1 MNFTQAQWMA
11 LLPLLITGAS
21 PIVVMAAISITRH
34 HWGNATL
41 GVSVLNIALIGC
53 AVLLLGPLL
62 GFSQP
67 FQSQQITPLLLV
79 DGYAL
84 FYMALILATTLAT
97 GTLLHAYMEGYQGN
111 KEEIYLLLTIAALGG
126 VVLACACHMAS
137 FFIGLELL
145 SIPLYAMVAYPHK
158 LRNALE
164 GGIKYLVLSAVASAF
179 ILFGMALIYSQAGV
193 MGFSELAAWATT
205 TGGGT
210 LIALVGVALIFAGLG
225 FKLSVVPF
233 HLWTPDVY
241 EGAPAPVTGFL
252 ATASKTAVFAVL
264 LRFFVDGG
272 VYRYI
277 GLNEVLTV
285 IAIASIMV
293 GNVLALFQGN
303 IKRMLAYSSIA
314 HFGYLLV
321 AMISGG
327 PMAIKAVGVYLLT
340 YVVTTL
346 SAFGV
351 VTLMSSPFG
360 ERDASQIYDYR
371 GLFWRRPFLTSILT
385 VAMLSLAGIPLTA
398 GFIGKFYIVATA
410 VSVTNFTVVGAS
422 ADVVARAY
430 QQWALLAAVVA
441 GSAIGLYYYL
451 RVMITLYLLDPQRR
465 RFSAPL
471 HWAQQAGGLMTL
483 GLMLLMLVLGI
494 YPEPFIKVIEAAGL
508 NIH

>member
-1 MNFTQAQWMA
+1 MNFSNAQWMA

-21 PIVVMAAISITRH
+21 PIVVMGAIAIKRH
-34 HWGNATL
+34 HWWNATL
-41 GVSVLNIALIGC
+41 GVSVLNIALLACAALLIGPMFGW
-53 AVLLLGPLL
+53 LPPLE
-62 GFSQP
+62 P
-67 FQSQQITPLLLV
+67 QQVTPLLLV
-79 DGYAL
+79 DGYSL
-84 FYMALILATTLAT
+84 FYMGLILATTLAT

-126 VVLACACHMAS
+126 VVMACACHMAS
-137 FFIGLELL
+137 FFIGLELM

-158 LRNALE
+158 LRSALE

-179 ILFGMALIYSQAGV
+179 LLFGIALIYSQSGTL
-193 MGFSELAAWATT
+193 GFHDLAVWAAS

-210 LIALVGVALIFAGLG
+210 LIALMGVAMIFVAVG
-225 FKLSVVPF
+225 FKLSMVPF

-264 LRFFVDGG
+264 LRLFVDGG
-272 VYRYI
+272 LYRYI
-277 GLNEVLTV
+277 SINNMLTV
-285 IAIASIMV
+285 LAIGSILV
-293 GNVLALFQGN
+293 GNVLALFQAN

-321 AMISGG
+321 ALISGG
-327 PMAIKAVGVYLLT
+327 PMALNAVGIYLLT
-340 YVVTTL
+340 YAVTTL

-360 ERDASQIYDYR
+360 ERDAAQIYDYR

-398 GFIGKFYIVATA
+398 GFIGKFYVIAA
-410 VSVTNFTVVGAS
+410 GVS
-422 ADVVARAY
+422 
-430 QQWALLAAVVA
+430 QHQWWLIGAVVL

-451 RVMITLYLLDPQRR
+451 RVMISLFLLDPQRR

-471 HWAQQAGGLMTL
+471 NWAQQAGGVMVLC
-483 GLMLLMLVLGI
+483 LMLLMLVLGI
-494 YPEPFIKVIEAAGL
+494 YPEPFVNIVQAASL
-508 NIH
+508 SFH

>member
-1 MNFTQAQWMA
+1 MNFTQAQWIA
-11 LLPLLITGAS
+11 LLPMLITGVS
-21 PIVVMAAISITRH
+21 PIVVMGAISIKRH
-34 HWGNATL
+34 HWWNATL
-41 GVSVLNIALIGC
+41 GVSVLNIALLVC
-53 AVLLLGPLL
+53 AALLLGPMVGLL
-62 GFSQP
+62 PP
-67 FQSQQITPLLLV
+67 FEPQQITPLLIV

-111 KEEIYLLLTIAALGG
+111 KEEIYLLLTISALGG
-126 VVLACACHMAS
+126 VVMACACHMAS
-137 FFIGLELL
+137 FFIGLELM

-158 LRNALE
+158 LRSALE
-164 GGIKYLVLSAVASAF
+164 GGIKYLVLSATASAF
-179 ILFGMALIYSQAGV
+179 ILFGMALIYSQSGTMA
-193 MGFSELAAWATT
+193 FSEVAAWVTATV
-205 TGGGT
+205 GGT
-210 LIALVGVALIFAGLG
+210 RIALVGVALIFAGVG

-272 VYRYI
+272 MYRYG
-277 GLNEVLTV
+277 GLNEVLTI
-285 IAIASIMV
+285 IAVASILI
-293 GNVLALFQGN
+293 GNVLALFQSN

-314 HFGYLLV
+314 HFGYALV
-321 AMISGG
+321 ALISGG
-327 PMAIKAVGVYLLT
+327 PLALQAVGIYLLT

-360 ERDASQIYDYR
+360 ERDAAQIYDYR

-398 GFIGKFYIVATA
+398 GFIGKFYIIATG
-410 VSVTNFTVVGAS
+410 VNQHHWILV
-422 ADVVARAY
+422 
-430 QQWALLAAVVA
+430 AAVVA

-451 RVMITLYLLDPQRR
+451 RVMISMFLLDPQRR

-494 YPEPFIKVIEAAGL
+494 YPEPFLKIIQAAAL
-508 NIH
+508 NFH

>member
-1 MNFTQAQWMA
+1 MNFTHAQWIA
-11 LLPLLITGAS
+11 LLPMLITGIA
-21 PIVVMAAISITRH
+21 PIVVMAAISIKRH
-34 HWGNATL
+34 HWWNATL
-41 GVSVLNIALIGC
+41 GVSVLNIALVAC
-53 AVLLLGPLL
+53 AVLLLGPMV
-62 GFSQP
+62 GFGQP
-67 FQSQQITPLLLV
+67 FQPQQITPLLIV

-111 KEEIYLLLTIAALGG
+111 KEEIYLLLTISALGG
-126 VVLACACHMAS
+126 VVMACASHLAS
-137 FFIGLELL
+137 FFIGLELM

-158 LRNALE
+158 LRNSLE
-164 GGIKYLVLSAVASAF
+164 GGIKYLVLSATASAF
-179 ILFGMALIYSQAGV
+179 LLFGMALIYSQSGTMSFAEIAV
-193 MGFSELAAWATT
+193 WTTT

-210 LIALVGVALIFAGLG
+210 AVALLGVALMFAGVG

-272 VYRYI
+272 FYRYD
-277 GLNEVLTV
+277 GLNEVLTI
-285 IAIASIMV
+285 IAIASILV

-321 AMISGG
+321 ALISGG
-327 PMAIKAVGVYLLT
+327 ALAIEAVGVYLLT

-360 ERDASQIYDYR
+360 ERDAAQIYDYR

-398 GFIGKFYIVATA
+398 GFIGKFYVIATG
-410 VSVTNFTVVGAS
+410 VN
-422 ADVVARAY
+422 
-430 QQWALLAAVVA
+430 QHQWYLIAAVVA

-451 RVMITLYLLDPQRR
+451 RVMISMFLLDPQRR

-494 YPEPFIKVIEAAGL
+494 YPEPFIAVVKAAAL
-508 NIH
+508 NFH

>member
-1 MNFTQAQWMA
+1 MNFTQAQWLA

-21 PIVVMAAISITRH
+21 PIVVMAAISVKRH
-34 HWGNATL
+34 HWWNATL
-41 GVSVLNIALIGC
+41 GVSVLNVALLVC
-53 AVLLLGPLL
+53 AAFLLGPLFGL
-62 GFSQP
+62 LPP
-67 FQSQQITPLLLV
+67 FVPQQITPLLLV

-84 FYMALILATTLAT
+84 FYMSLILATTLAT

-126 VVLACACHMAS
+126 VVMACASHMAS
-137 FFIGLELL
+137 FFIGLELM
-145 SIPLYAMVAYPHK
+145 SVPLYAMVAYPHK
-158 LRNALE
+158 SRTSLE

-179 ILFGMALIYSQAGV
+179 LLFGMALIYSQSGV
-193 MGFSELAAWATT
+193 LSFAQLAAWATA

-210 LIALVGVALIFAGLG
+210 VIALTGVAMIFAGVG

-272 VYRYI
+272 LYRYV
-277 GLNEVLTV
+277 GLNDVLTI
-285 IAIASIMV
+285 IAIASIIV

-321 AMISGG
+321 ALIAGG
-327 PMAIKAVGVYLLT
+327 PLAIEAVGVYLLT

-360 ERDASQIYDYR
+360 ERDAAQIYDYR

-398 GFIGKFYIVATA
+398 GFIGKFYVIATG
-410 VSVTNFTVVGAS
+410 VNQ
-422 ADVVARAY
+422 
-430 QQWALLAAVVA
+430 QQWLLLAAVVA

-471 HWAQQAGGLMTL
+471 HWAQQAGGVMVL
-483 GLMLLMLVLGI
+483 GLMLLMLLLGI
-494 YPEPFIKVIEAAGL
+494 YPEPFIQVIKAGAL
-508 NIH
+508 SIH